1 MKGDYIMLVGF
12 KIKNFRSF
20 NDLQTFSMIAGKVRS
35 NEEHIIEVCNKKVL
49 KFSGIYGPNGS
60 GKSNLLLAMCVG
72 QDLLH
77 NGIYKLI
84 ANQFFRGNVLNAN
97 ESTYFEYE
105 IACNN
110 KLYSYGFEINLS
122 KSEIVSEWLI
132 DMSKNKEKSIFER
145 DVENFTYKTDLT
157 DKKHFNF
164 FNCLD
169 EMKENSQILF
179 LSEMMRRLFLSKNI
193 DYFFADMLNVYNFL
207 TKDTIFIKPS
217 THRMY
222 NIDYIKNK
230 DMVLNI
236 LKKLDINIT
245 DIISHKSDIND
256 IRNKLSDVDFNNL
269 INEFNMIYLQNKNI
283 KCTLRIDNDLYT
295 IAMANANKY
304 EVETLKFKHDG
315 NNIYEFGASEESDG
329 TIRILELID
338 ILLENNKLFII
349 DELDSSLHP
358 TLINGL
364 LKMFLSS
371 KNNNQLIITTH
382 ESRTLDF
389 DLIRRDEIWFTQ
401 KDKNGQTS
409 LYSLE
414 EFKDIARFDRKIDK
428 AYLEGRF
435 GAIANININ

>member
-1 MKGDYIMLVGF
+1 MLVGF

-35 NEEHIIEVCNKKVL
+35 NEEHIIDVCNKKVL

-72 QDLLH
+72 QDLIH
-77 NGIYKLI
+77 NGIYKLA
-84 ANQFFRGNVLNAN
+84 ANQFFRGNVLNDKEN
-97 ESTYFEYE
+97 SYFEYE
-105 IACNN
+105 IASNN
-110 KLYSYGFEINLS
+110 KLYSYGFEVNLS
-122 KSEIVSEWLI
+122 KNEIVSEWLI
-132 DMSKNKEKSIFER
+132 DMSKTKEKSVFER
-145 DVENFTYKTDLT
+145 DVKNFTYKTDLKG
-157 DKKHFNF
+157 KKHLNF

-169 EMKENSQILF
+169 EMKENKQILF

-193 DYFFADMLNVYNFL
+193 DCFFDDMLNVYNFL

-217 THRMY
+217 TNRMY

-230 DMVLNI
+230 DRVLNI

-245 DIISHKSDIND
+245 DIISHKCDIND

-269 INEFNMIYLQNKNI
+269 INSFNMLYLKCKNV

-295 IAMANANKY
+295 ISMTNENKY
-304 EVETLKFKHDG
+304 NVEALKFKHAG
-315 NNIYEFGASEESDG
+315 NDVYEFSAYDESEG

-338 ILLENNKLFII
+338 ILLTNNKLFII

-364 LKMFLSS
+364 LKMFLNS

-389 DLIRRDEIWFTQ
+389 DLLRRDEIWFTQ
-401 KDKNGQTS
+401 KDKNGQTR